1 MGKESQKTKKIMQ
14 ITLTRKNNQ
23 EVSTDL
29 TKTVEDL
36 SNGLNALKP
45 NNSETT
51 QIITYT
57 LVATAVVGIFVYH
70 YIKSQENLD

>member
-1 MGKESQKTKKIMQ
+1 MQ
-14 ITLTRKNNQ
+14 ITLTRLKNNQ
-23 EVSTDL
+23 VVSTTDL

-36 SNGLNALKP
+36 SSGLSTLKP

-57 LVATAVVGIFVYH
+57 LIATAVVGIFVYH
-70 YIKSQENLD
+70 YIKNQETQ

>member
-1 MGKESQKTKKIMQ
+1 MP
-14 ITLTRKNNQ
+14 ITLTRQNN
-23 EVSTDL
+23 EVVTTTDL

-36 SNGLNALKP
+36 STNLQAIKP

-51 QIITYT
+51 QIITYA

-70 YIKSQENLD
+70 YIKQQENLD

>member
-1 MGKESQKTKKIMQ
+1 MQ
-14 ITLTRKNNQ
+14 ITLTRQNN
-23 EVSTDL
+23 EVVTTTDL

-51 QIITYT
+51 QLITYT

-70 YIKSQENLD
+70 YIKSQET

>member
-1 MGKESQKTKKIMQ
+1 MQ
-14 ITLTRKNNQ
+14 ITLTRQNN
-23 EVSTDL
+23 EVVTTTDL

-51 QIITYT
+51 QLITYT
-57 LVATAVVGIFVYH
+57 LVATPVVGIFVYH
-70 YIKSQENLD
+70 SIKSKET